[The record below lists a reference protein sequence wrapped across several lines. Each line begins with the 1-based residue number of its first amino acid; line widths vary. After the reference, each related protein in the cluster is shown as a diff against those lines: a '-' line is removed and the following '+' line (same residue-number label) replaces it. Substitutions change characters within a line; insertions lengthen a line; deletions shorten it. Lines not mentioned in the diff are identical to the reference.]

1 MSFQFFL
8 SVQAECP
15 TASTWPTAHTATSWS
30 NDKPSTCHSR
40 SSTRS
45 SGSRTCW
52 TARGRRTPSTSTPT
66 GSRLSAA
73 EIAVCPEMPTDV
85 ETAEK
90 PPTHDWLIPKV
101 NKTSNQLFF
110 CTDTFFY
117 RILSLYLF
125 FFPLFLGVN
134 FINILHAH
142 FLYKHLFGS
151 FSLATSK

>member
-8 SVQAECP
+8 SVQAESP

-110 CTDTFFY
+110 AQ
-117 RILSLYLF
+117 IHS
-125 FFPLFLGVN
+125 
-134 FINILHAH
+134 FIA
-142 FLYKHLFGS
+142 
-151 FSLATSK
+151 FSLFIFSFFSLS